1 MAEWSETS
9 SVPESSI
16 GSTAR
21 NQRVL
26 APGQINGY
34 VTEAYLNP
42 ENGCHRYPGTFWRSR
57 HMECG
62 KEGSLQPTV
71 LCYKS
76 SSFMWWMCCLGT
88 FLTYYKSSKMTKLL
102 AAMSLPQVGDIRLM
116 GEIEDDKGKGYL
128 FQIDLMDRMY
138 VLRALTK
145 EEAIRWVNALTALR
159 NDPARKAKEAEEAA
173 IRAAQKPTAKIE
185 KMSKTR
191 CCFCCWSI
199 CFRGGSQF
207 CPVFN
212 KFNFIY
218 AVSAIQSRFVRL

>member
-1 MAEWSETS
+1 
-9 SVPESSI
+9 
-16 GSTAR
+16 
-21 NQRVL
+21 
-26 APGQINGY
+26 
-34 VTEAYLNP
+34 
-42 ENGCHRYPGTFWRSR
+42 
-57 HMECG
+57 
-62 KEGSLQPTV
+62 
-71 LCYKS
+71 
-76 SSFMWWMCCLGT
+76 
-88 FLTYYKSSKMTKLL
+88 MTKLL

-191 CCFCCWSI
+191 CCFCC
-199 CFRGGSQF
+199 
-207 CPVFN
+207 
-212 KFNFIY
+212 
-218 AVSAIQSRFVRL
+218 